1 MYCPVKVDEKKVLGS
16 GGYGVVYRGTF
27 EGNAVAVKEFKNSG
41 DARKKEQKREMEEH
55 LRLDH
60 ENVLKLLHV
69 DDSRAKTY
77 KLIGIYQFVSIWYY
91 IGGRFQFHPQTTC
104 PGIVRWYANRLL
116 RGEIQGTYAV
126 RCHSFISN
134 RHWIAL
140 HPLPKF
146 SSSRCETGKYSHLN
160 HDTRPNEIVR
170 FWICEE
176 NKSSWNIYAE
186 WIERN

>member
-1 MYCPVKVDEKKVLGS
+1 MYCPVKVDEKNVLGS
-16 GGYGVVYRGTF
+16 GTYGNVCRGTF
-27 EGNAVAVKEFKNSG
+27 EGNAVAVIEFKNS
-41 DARKKEQKREMEEH
+41 DDERKEEKKREMEEH

-91 IGGRFQFHPQTTC
+91 IGGRFQFHPQTPC

-140 HPLPKF
+140 HPLTKF
-146 SSSRCETGKYSHLN
+146 SSSR
-160 HDTRPNEIVR
+160 R
-170 FWICEE
+170 
-176 NKSSWNIYAE
+176 
-186 WIERN
+186 